1 VSDGKES
8 KKAYFLDMGVYK
20 QHLEKAEHDRMITK
34 SHLHDC
40 TLESAKKPN
49 ALIGDLC
56 DYFILLNNF
65 IDLLKRIGTSPT
77 VPGPSNNGRDYV
89 IGPEDA
95 LLLKF
100 YIPMLIQFEQRV
112 RSYGLS
118 LSIH

>member
-1 VSDGKES
+1 MSDGKES